1 MLLLVMGQS
10 SRMFLSLTGSR
21 VGGGDQF
28 APFFIHFL
36 VARVRGGKS
45 GSPRGFSLFIS
56 SMISMPW
63 RDTG

>member
-1 MLLLVMGQS
+1 
-10 SRMFLSLTGSR
+10 MFLYLTGSR
-21 VGGGDQF
+21 VGGGDQI

-36 VARVRGGKS
+36 VARVRGGEF

>member
-1 MLLLVMGQS
+1 
-10 SRMFLSLTGSR
+10 MFLSLTGSR